1 MTSNNHQNLAEH
13 FGWKF
18 HPFADTWP
26 LEKPFYSRRD
36 QRIADQGMQL
46 LHHGKSFAV
55 TGPSGA
61 GKSTLVQHLLA
72 HLDANYYHGL
82 YIHYGGLQRTALLK
96 TVGEQLGVETNTRA
110 VPLLVKLQK
119 HIGMMAT
126 GKHPVHPVILIDDAQ
141 LLERESLL
149 DLCSLIVCP
158 PKKATAAS
166 LIIVGDEMLSKQM
179 ALSVMTPIRTRMTVN
194 FRIEPLGEEETAQ
207 FIAFRLNS
215 AKAPKDLFEPDA
227 LALIAAHCHG
237 NRREIMNIG
246 TLLLSEAFYRNEKVV
261 SAELLTESDLFA

>member
-1 MTSNNHQNLAEH
+1 MTQTNHKSMAEH

-26 LEKPFYSRRD
+26 MDSPFCSQRD
-36 QRIADQGMQL
+36 QRIADQSIQL
-46 LHHGKSFAV
+46 LQHGKSFAV

-72 HLDANYYHGL
+72 NLDPNYYHGL

-126 GKHPVHPVILIDDAQ
+126 GKHPIHPVILIDDAQ
-141 LLERESLL
+141 LLERESLM

-158 PKKATAAS
+158 PKKAAAAS
-166 LIIVGDEMLSKQM
+166 LIIVGDDMLAKQM
-179 ALSVMTPIRTRMTVN
+179 QLAVMTPIRTRLTVN
-194 FRIEPLGEEETAQ
+194 FRIDPLSETEAEQ
-207 FIAFRLNS
+207 FIAFRLS
-215 AKAPKDLFEPDA
+215 CAQAHKDLFEPDA
-227 LALIAAHCHG
+227 ITLIAAHCHG
-237 NRREIMNIG
+237 NRRQIMNLA
-246 TLLLSEAFYRNEKVV
+246 TLLLSEAFYRNENCV
-261 SAELLTESDLFA
+261 SAQLFTDYDLFA

>member
-1 MTSNNHQNLAEH
+1 MTNHQNLAEH

-18 HPFADTWP
+18 HPFSDTWP

-36 QRIADQGMQL
+36 QRIAEQGMQL
-46 LHHGKSFAV
+46 LHYGKSFAV

-72 HLDANYYHGL
+72 SLDANYYHGL

-96 TVGEQLGVETNTRA
+96 AVCEQLGVETNTRA

-141 LLERESLL
+141 LLERDSLM

-158 PKKATAAS
+158 PKKAAAAS
-166 LIIVGDEMLSKQM
+166 LIIVGDDMLAKQM
-179 ALSVMTPIRTRMTVN
+179 TLTVMTPIRTRLTVN
-194 FRIEPLGEEETAQ
+194 FRVEPLSEIETEE
-207 FIAFRLNS
+207 FISFRLRC
-215 AKAPKDLFEPDA
+215 AQAPKDLFEPDA
-227 LALIAAHCHG
+227 MCLLAAHCHG
-237 NRREIMNIG
+237 NRREIMNLG

-261 SAELLTESDLFA
+261 STGLFTDCDLIA

>member
-1 MTSNNHQNLAEH
+1 MSPTHQQSLAEH

-18 HPFADTWP
+18 HPFADTWLLDP
-26 LEKPFYSRRD
+26 PYYSQRD
-36 QRIADQGMQL
+36 RRIADQGLQL
-46 LHHGKSFAV
+46 LQHGKSFAV
-55 TGPSGA
+55 TGPSGS

-72 HLDANYYHGL
+72 NLDPNYYQGI

-126 GKHPVHPVILIDDAQ
+126 GKHPIHPVILIDDAQ
-141 LLERESLL
+141 LLERESLM

-166 LIIVGDEMLSKQM
+166 LIIVGDDMLAKQM
-179 ALSVMTPIRTRMTVN
+179 QLAVMTPIRTRLTVN
-194 FRIEPLGEEETAQ
+194 FRIEPLSQTETEQ
-207 FIAFRLNS
+207 FVAFRLGC
-215 AKAPKDLFEPDA
+215 AKAPKDLFEADA
-227 LALIAAHCHG
+227 ITLIAAHCHG
-237 NRREIMNIG
+237 NRRQIMNLG
-246 TLLLSEAFYRNEKVV
+246 TLLLSEAFYRNEKCV
-261 SAELLTESDLFA
+261 SAQLFTDCELIA

>member
-1 MTSNNHQNLAEH
+1 MTNHQSLSEH

-18 HPFADTWP
+18 HPFSDAWSM
-26 LEKPFYSRRD
+26 EKPFYSRRD
-36 QRIADQGMQL
+36 LRIADQSMQL
-46 LHHGKSFAV
+46 LHHGKSFAI

-61 GKSTLVQHLLA
+61 GKSTLVQHLIA
-72 HLDANYYHGL
+72 ALDANYYHGL

-96 TVGEQLGVETNTRA
+96 TIGEQLGVETNTRA

-126 GKHPVHPVILIDDAQ
+126 GKHPIHPVILIDDAQ

-179 ALSVMTPIRTRMTVN
+179 ALAVMTPIRTRMTVD
-194 FRIEPLGEEETAQ
+194 FRVEPLSEEETKE
-207 FIAFRLNS
+207 FIAFRLNC
-215 AKAPKDLFEPDA
+215 AKAPNDLFESDA

-237 NRREIMNIG
+237 NRRGIMNLG

-261 SAELLTESDLFA
+261 SSALFTDCDLIA